1 MVRELESWV
10 VDGIPGCM
18 KAQGKEGWGTFRIRR
33 RSMSQRGDGRREHPR
48 WRSERAERG
57 EVKKVFFLQKT
68 LRGKIS
74 MVFGD
79 GKADTVSSTW

>member
-1 MVRELESWV
+1 
-10 VDGIPGCM
+10 
-18 KAQGKEGWGTFRIRR
+18 
-33 RSMSQRGDGRREHPR
+33 MSQRGDGRREHPR